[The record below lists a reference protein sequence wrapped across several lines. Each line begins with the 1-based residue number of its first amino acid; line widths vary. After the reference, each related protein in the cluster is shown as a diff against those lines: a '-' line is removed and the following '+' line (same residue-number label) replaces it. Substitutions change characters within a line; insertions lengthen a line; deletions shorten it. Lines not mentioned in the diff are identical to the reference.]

1 MIKAL
6 TPPSSIQSPAAKPNR
21 RRPPRWFI
29 PTIAWVISI
38 ACLIWVFRGVDYAE
52 LMADMRT
59 LKWRWV
65 TVAVLLELAVY
76 VCQAW
81 RWNILLSPV
90 ERLPFWPTVQAIY
103 IGVFASGVLPLRTGE
118 IIRCYLLAFWNELP
132 VSLAFTSGAIE
143 RVIDGLWLLGA
154 FGFTARLL
162 ELPRYMIDGV
172 EVMAAALALLSLI
185 FAYVLFHKQH
195 AHTLLARFSWGSKFA
210 HVLDEIHRLGDWRT
224 LGSAV
229 AVSGIYLILQ
239 IAAVWALILA
249 YDLDATMW
257 SGLAVLSILRVGT
270 LIPNAPGNVGSF
282 QFFTVLALGLLGID
296 KTTSA
301 GFSVV
306 AYAALTFPPL
316 IAGALVLMLTG
327 LNIGEVRHHAHSAR
341 RDYRAGKHTPMPQ

>member
-1 MIKAL
+1 MIRAL
-6 TPPSSIQSPAAKPNR
+6 TPLSNIQPPAAKRDR
-21 RRPPRWFI
+21 RKPPRWFI
-29 PTIAWVISI
+29 PTIAWAISI

-52 LMADMRT
+52 LMYDIRT
-59 LKWRWV
+59 LKWRWMA
-65 TVAVLLELAVY
+65 VAIILELAVY

-90 ERLPFWPTVQAIY
+90 ERLPLWPTVKAIY
-103 IGVFASGVLPLRTGE
+103 IGVFASGVVPLRAGE

-143 RVIDGLWLLGA
+143 RVIDGLWLVAA
-154 FGFTARLL
+154 FVFTARLL

-172 EVMAAALALLSLI
+172 EIMAAALALLSMV
-185 FAYVLFHKQH
+185 FVYVLFRKQH

-229 AVSGIYLILQ
+229 AVSGIYLVLQ

-257 SGLAVLSILRVGT
+257 SGVAVLVILRVGT
-270 LIPNAPGNVGSF
+270 LIPNVPGNLGVF
-282 QFFTVLALGLLGID
+282 QAVIKLSLALLGID

-301 GFSVV
+301 GFAVV
-306 AYAALTFPPL
+306 AYAALTFPPI

-341 RDYRAGKHTPMPQ
+341 RDYKAGKRPPMTQ